1 MLRIECIAVEFPF
14 IFRYLYCIV
23 VLQYIYMCVFLNHKT
38 RSNQHL
44 KHCSARYLDFGG
56 VKYGGQKNIV
66 DTKVTKI

>member
-1 MLRIECIAVEFPF
+1 
-14 IFRYLYCIV
+14 
-23 VLQYIYMCVFLNHKT
+23 MCVFLNHKT

-66 DTKVTKI
+66 DTKVTGI